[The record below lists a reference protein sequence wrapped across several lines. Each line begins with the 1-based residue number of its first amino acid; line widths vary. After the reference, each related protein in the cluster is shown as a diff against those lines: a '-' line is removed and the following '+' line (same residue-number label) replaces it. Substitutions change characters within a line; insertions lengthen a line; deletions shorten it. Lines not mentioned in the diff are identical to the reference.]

1 MSRPHH
7 PRPGSV
13 SRTAALSA
21 VALTGCSLAFAALGM
36 PPNPTR
42 PGAPPG
48 IERTALAVGAR
59 APEIRLPSSLGG
71 EWSLAAALRD
81 GPAVL
86 VFYRG
91 DW

>member
-1 MSRPHH
+1 MATFPH
-7 PRPGSV
+7 PRPRAGA
-13 SRTAALSA
+13 RTAAAPAFVLA
-21 VALTGCSLAFAALGM
+21 GCSLAFAAMGM

-42 PGAPPG
+42 PEAPPD
-48 IERTALAVGAR
+48 IERRALAVGAK
-59 APEIRLPSSLGG
+59 APEIALPSSRGG
-71 EWSLAAALRD
+71 TWSLAAALRD

>member
-1 MSRPHH
+1 MT
-7 PRPGSV
+7 PRQESPARSPL
-13 SRTAALSA
+13 RAAA
-21 VALTGCSLAFAALGM
+21 VAAVVLAGCSFAFAARGM

-42 PGAPPG
+42 LEAPPE
-48 IERTALAVGAR
+48 IERRALAVGAR
-59 APEIRLPSSLGG
+59 APEIALVSSRGG
-71 EWSLAAALRD
+71 EWSLGAALRD